1 MTGDWI
7 ATLSEKVAQANV
19 RNGSLF
25 AKLGDNRREIAQ
37 RLDRTVAQLGR
48 VADARDRPAD
58 TLSHQRVIRAMRERA
73 FETLSIRER
82 RYAATLFADIGADE
96 MQPFLETYPRNWRSF
111 VVACFRRW
119 DEFDQVER
127 RPAYTRLLCLAPPT
141 VPFLHQVARP
151 QDLVTSTG
159 PGVLG
164 RSIQANDLIELADVL
179 RHRGFDLTWSF
190 TANAV
195 AAWMA
200 ERTQLPG
207 AFDRAW
213 VALSRDRTIE
223 AMLLPPLARSSSSWF
238 SSEPRPA
245 RVRQSTAAHATFVAA
260 LIRAAYSG
268 GAQNASW
275 SAFSETLLRSTFGD
289 PRIPPD
295 SEGWKKLRHRDEPA
309 YQRFLEQLIS
319 EDITVFFEHAMTDP
333 RRKAFWLSYVRSLRR
348 TVCILDLGT
357 HERLTQKLAG
367 AETTYAAAISRARKF
382 TSRKCVQAFCLYFDR
397 IVVVEFAE
405 TGNAARIYTRAH
417 FEEKFE
423 QAIYKDRCRDH
434 GVLKTPIAQLPGVG
448 ERILHTANWES
459 DTEDKLRELGISRDR
474 TPVLQHASHR

>member
-25 AKLGDNRREIAQ
+25 AKLRDGRREIAQ

-48 VADARDRPAD
+48 VAEAKDRPAD
-58 TLSHQRVIRAMRERA
+58 TLSHQRVVRALRERA

-96 MQPFLETYPRNWRSF
+96 MQRFLETYPRNWRSF
-111 VVACFRRW
+111 VAACFRRW

-127 RPAYTRLLCLAPPT
+127 RAAYTRLLCVAPPT
-141 VPFLHQVARP
+141 VTFLHQVARP
-151 QDLVTSTG
+151 QDLVSSTG

-190 TANAV
+190 TANAM

-200 ERTQLPG
+200 ERTQLSG

-213 VALSRDRTIE
+213 AALSRDRTIE

-333 RRKAFWLSYVRSLRR
+333 RRKAFWLSYVKSLRR

-367 AETTYAAAISRARKF
+367 AETKYAAAISRARKF

-423 QAIYKDRCRDH
+423 QVIYKNKCRDH
-434 GVLKTPIAQLPGVG
+434 GALKTPIAQLPGVG

-459 DTEDKLRELGISRDR
+459 DTEDKLRELGISRHR
-474 TPVLQHASHR
+474 TPVQQHASHR